1 MAATKGFKKSAG
13 AEAAT
18 KKINNPAEMF
28 ISQPEEIK
36 TEEKTEAAS
45 ENKRGRKPKAQQPE
59 ALKRK
64 SRPPRTQEPKTVTVT
79 EPEQVSPSTGRTV
92 TVTLKEGQT
101 LDHAVVEAKKSRV
114 QFVFRPSLLERFKK
128 YCADRNVSMNEMIH
142 IILEREIP

>member
-36 TEEKTEAAS
+36 TEEKTEAATK
-45 ENKRGRKPKAQQPE
+45 NKRGRKPRPQEPT
-59 ALKRK
+59 KRK
-64 SRPPRTQEPKTVTVT
+64 GRPPRTEAPKTDTK
-79 EPEQVSPSTGRTV
+79 PEQVSPSTGRTV

>member
-1 MAATKGFKKSAG
+1 MATKGFKKSAG

-28 ISQPEEIK
+28 ISQSEEIR

-45 ENKRGRKPKAQQPE
+45 ENKRGRKPRPQEPP
-59 ALKRK
+59 KRK
-64 SRPPRTQEPKTVTVT
+64 GRPPRTEAPKTDPKQ
-79 EPEQVSPSTGRTV
+79 EQEQEQVSTPTGRTV

-128 YCADRNVSMNEMIH
+128 YCEDHNVSMNEMIH